1 MCMTYLFFPRKQ
13 SVKPKPT
20 TYQSARG
27 IKKKGHVMERVIVNY
42 KMYLND
48 VLSRLNDVKNKRM
61 NILSPSEI
69 ETLNEANTI
78 IRSIRK
84 ELYGD

>member
-1 MCMTYLFFPRKQ
+1 LQ
-13 SVKPKPT
+13 E
-20 TYQSARG
+20 RG
-27 IKKKGHVMERVIVNY
+27 KVMERVIVNY
-42 KMYLND
+42 KNYLND

-84 ELYGD
+84 ELYGE

>member
-27 IKKKGHVMERVIVNY
+27 IKKKGKSNGKENT
-42 KMYLND
+42 
-48 VLSRLNDVKNKRM
+48 NK
-61 NILSPSEI
+61 
-69 ETLNEANTI
+69 
-78 IRSIRK
+78 
-84 ELYGD
+84 GD

>member
-1 MCMTYLFFPRKQ
+1 
-13 SVKPKPT
+13 
-20 TYQSARG
+20 
-27 IKKKGHVMERVIVNY
+27 MERVIVNY

-84 ELYGD
+84 ELYGE